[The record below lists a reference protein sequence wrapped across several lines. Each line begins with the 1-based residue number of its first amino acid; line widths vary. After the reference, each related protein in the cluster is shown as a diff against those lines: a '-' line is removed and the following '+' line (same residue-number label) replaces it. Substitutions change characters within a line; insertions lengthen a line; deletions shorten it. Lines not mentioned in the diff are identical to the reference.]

1 MYLICYVRPE
11 SPMHKALFWVEVSI
25 LQLDEKSL
33 YASCLALLE
42 QNLHTL
48 NCQNTFE
55 AQSLQHAGQRPP
67 NSPLGD
73 PPIAL
78 SETPR

>member
-55 AQSLQHAGQRPP
+55 AQSLDSSMLAR
-67 NSPLGD
+67 D
-73 PPIAL
+73 PQIAL

>member
-1 MYLICYVRPE
+1 
-11 SPMHKALFWVEVSI
+11 MHKALFWVEVSI

-33 YASCLALLE
+33 FYASCLALLE

-55 AQSLQHAGQRPP
+55 AQSLDSSMLAR
-67 NSPLGD
+67 D
-73 PPIAL
+73 PQIAL

>member
-33 YASCLALLE
+33 FYASCLALLE

-55 AQSLQHAGQRPP
+55 AQSLDSSMLAR
-67 NSPLGD
+67 D
-73 PPIAL
+73 PQIAL
-78 SETPR
+78 LETPR

>member
-11 SPMHKALFWVEVSI
+11 SPIHKAMFWVEVSI
-25 LQLDEKSL
+25 LQLEGKSN

-55 AQSLQHAGQRPP
+55 AQSLDSSMLAR
-67 NSPLGD
+67 D
-73 PPIAL
+73 PQIAL